1 MDLVSNHANQKIEER
16 HTNTMNKMH
25 FWAGVLVIAAVSSMA
40 DAAYQAMPRRT
51 CNDKDFYA
59 RHQHSC
65 AALEREYF
73 RAQGSVSD
81 VPYVT
86 VTRDF
91 QAADTGGHVKDPFI
105 SLQTR
110 EDMERSRGR
119 MPQTY
124 GWLPSAMNF
133 FDKQPPV
140 YASALPAPAPRKR
153 VVVVRTTRT
162 IIDQ

>member
-1 MDLVSNHANQKIEER
+1 MRRNPSWTVSSSPKVFICGRRGRTETKKPPTTRRQYDGFGKQSLKPKIEER

-25 FWAGVLVIAAVSSMA
+25 FWAGVLVIAAASSMA
-40 DAAYQAMPRRT
+40 DAAYQAMPQRT

-65 AALEREYF
+65 RALEREYF

-110 EDMERSRGR
+110 EDMERSRRR

-124 GWLPSAMNF
+124 G
-133 FDKQPPV
+133 
-140 YASALPAPAPRKR
+140 
-153 VVVVRTTRT
+153 
-162 IIDQ
+162 